1 MQPACYKHI
10 NINYEQ
16 CSSVNKVQPDLAS
29 EIRHGIFGGL
39 NFGPGIFFSVL
50 LEALGSFWG
59 GWIFAPALF
68 NCLHH
73 LKSGEP
79 PGDFLGL
86 LFHTDLHFVVM
97 KRILGATL

>member
-1 MQPACYKHI
+1 MESLGVKILVHRF
-10 NINYEQ
+10 
-16 CSSVNKVQPDLAS
+16 L
-29 EIRHGIFGGL
+29 GG
-39 NFGPGIFFSVL
+39 FV
-50 LEALGSFWG
+50 GSTRDFLG

-68 NCLHH
+68 NYLHH

-86 LFHTDLHFVVM
+86 LFHTDLHFVVV

>member
-1 MQPACYKHI
+1 MEFLGVKILVHRF
-10 NINYEQ
+10 
-16 CSSVNKVQPDLAS
+16 L
-29 EIRHGIFGGL
+29 GG
-39 NFGPGIFFSVL
+39 FVGSTRDFF
-50 LEALGSFWG
+50 G

-68 NCLHH
+68 NYLHH

-86 LFHTDLHFVVM
+86 LFHTDLHFVVV